1 MNDPI
6 KIERKDWL
14 AGIVLGALVGA
25 AFLGVG
31 GRAAMRVFAI
41 ASGVPAGF
49 SIGGSVTVVFLGAV
63 SGAAGGLFLVLS
75 RRLFPTRRFWRTTL
89 FWGLCLLIALRGL
102 KPVNSL
108 RLLVFLP
115 VVALFGVAVQLA
127 WCRVY
132 LPWRAARVMSA
143 GAPFTC

>member
-1 MNDPI
+1 MTTTEI
-6 KIERKDWL
+6 GRGDWL
-14 AGIVLGALVGA
+14 AGIVLGALLGA

-63 SGAAGGLFLVLS
+63 SGAAGG
-75 RRLFPTRRFWRTTL
+75 
-89 FWGLCLLIALRGL
+89 ALRGL
-102 KPVNSL
+102 KPVDTL
-108 RLLVFLP
+108 KLAVFLP

-127 WCRVY
+127 WCRWY
-132 LPWRAARVMSA
+132 LPWCAARATCA
-143 GAPFTC
+143 GAPLTS